1 MRTEKDERKLSVY
14 LPRPILDEL
23 NVIAAQ
29 LDRSKSWVLQ
39 KAWELARQDMRKFQG
54 PYPEELLD
62 RFKNVSRR
70 YSQATQGM
78 LEEGVEKLALNAIK
92 RIRRKNCSS
101 KPGFQKNR
109 RWK

>member
-23 NVIAAQ
+23 NTIAAQ

-39 KAWELARQDMRKFQG
+39 KAWELARQDMKKFQG

-62 RFKNVSRR
+62 RFKNLSRR
-70 YSQATQGM
+70 YSQTTQG
-78 LEEGVEKLALNAIK
+78 LPDEKVEELALNAVRK
-92 RIRRKNCSS
+92 IRK
-101 KPGFQKNR
+101 KK
-109 RWK
+109 

>member
-39 KAWELARQDMRKFQG
+39 KAWELARQDMRKFG
-54 PYPEELLD
+54 SGHDSVGKKEL
-62 RFKNVSRR
+62 KK
-70 YSQATQGM
+70 QH
-78 LEEGVEKLALNAIK
+78 I
-92 RIRRKNCSS
+92 
-101 KPGFQKNR
+101 
-109 RWK
+109 